1 MLTYADVCYA
11 ETAEGRQAAG
21 EKILDEPDRR
31 CRVRL
36 PPGCVVKLA
45 VKLAVK
51 LVVNL
56 VVKLEVLLDDPD
68 RQGHIAN
75 MAGRGCHSAAAPHT
89 LVG

>member
-45 VKLAVK
+45 VKLGVK

-56 VVKLEVLLDDPD
+56 VVKLEVLLDMTPTAKAILPIWQDVPVL
-68 RQGHIAN
+68 
-75 MAGRGCHSAAAPHT
+75 APLRLMH
-89 LVG
+89 L